1 MKAKT
6 ILYLFFAALLTLS
19 CTGESIKLTYSN
31 QATKIDDY
39 VKKQLEDNPE
49 RRAVITDGIV
59 RLVEVEGEG
68 DGLQEDGTVSFLYAG
83 YDFSAYSISSSKLFA
98 TNSPDIAQEAKWAI
112 SDSTLL
118 GEKIVSLKDNILI
131 EGLQKGLVGVREGEE
146 CYIIFPG
153 DRAFGK
159 NTLGTIPAYAPL
171 AYHFWINKIENF

>member
-6 ILYLFFAALLTLS
+6 IVYLFFAVLLTLS
-19 CTGESIKLTYSN
+19 CTGESVKLTYST
-31 QATKIDDY
+31 QASKIDDY
-39 VKKQLEDNPE
+39 VKKQLEDNPD

-68 DGLQEDGTVSFLYAG
+68 EELQEDGTVSFLYAG
-83 YDFSAYSISSSKLFA
+83 YDFSSYSITSGKLFA

-118 GEKIVSLKDNILI
+118 GEKIVNLKDRILI
-131 EGLQKGLVGVREGEE
+131 DGLQKGLVGVKEGEE
-146 CYIIFPG
+146 CYVIFPG

-171 AYHFWINKIENF
+171 AYHFWIIKIENF

>member
-1 MKAKT
+1 MKTKT
-6 ILYLFFAALLTLS
+6 IVYLFLVALAFIS
-19 CTGESIKLTYSN
+19 CTGESVKLAYSN
-31 QATKIDDY
+31 QAEKIDNY
-39 VKKQLEDNPE
+39 VKKELEKNPE
-49 RRAVITDGIV
+49 KRAVVNNGIV

-68 DGLQEDGTVSFLYAG
+68 EELQEDGTVSFLYAG
-83 YDFSAYSISSSKLFA
+83 YDFSNFSITNSKLFA
-98 TNSPDIAQEAKWAI
+98 TNSPDIAREAKWEI

-153 DRAFGK
+153 DRAFGE

-171 AYHFWINKIENF
+171 AYHFWIKKIENF